1 MAQAS
6 RIGYVSRPGRRSR
19 AAAFTTEANQR
30 ESNGKPIRCWRS
42 CSCPS
47 IHDLDSHVL
56 EAADVARGHL
66 HAASRRDGRNLAV
79 PRCPQDAWRNGAPQ
93 QCSRT
98 RGRDPRRTGAHGL
111 RRRRPA
117 SPRSSWIWGS
127 AIKPPPLIGRGHPG
141 ELLVDHVAG
150 LAGLCHA
157 VECPLAQSHF
167 KSDLLSECGWPSCT
181 GPARRTAGPRDPS
194 SLRRSGIV
202 PACRRLRASLG
213 SGGWSR
219 GTRRHHPGMVA
230 GTAPDVPICQVP
242 IPLDRSVAVGLDGG
256 EQIAIGCSCRSA
268 PVDVLRKLPPSMLAH
283 TCLDPR
289 HWNRPGPAGCAD
301 LATASTSSLLS
312 TFRPAGR
319 SHCRTTPLDWAS
331 GTGWP
336 RRTGCSGNAELRSTG
351 SRSAIDG
358 PPSPWWS
365 VVDDSGGYSYSGP
378 LHLDSGSSGRWCIA
392 EADGAGALCPAT
404 FA

>member
-66 HAASRRDGRNLAV
+66 HAASRRDGRDLAV

-150 LAGLCHA
+150 LAGLCHV

-181 GPARRTAGPRDPS
+181 GPARRTAGPVIPS
-194 SLRRSGIV
+194 SIGHSSGL
-202 PACRRLRASLG
+202 PAVACESRFRRL
-213 SGGWSR
+213 
-219 GTRRHHPGMVA
+219 VA
-230 GTAPDVPICQVP
+230 GHSAASSRNGRRY
-242 IPLDRSVAVGLDGG
+242 RS
-256 EQIAIGCSCRSA
+256 
-268 PVDVLRKLPPSMLAH
+268 
-283 TCLDPR
+283 
-289 HWNRPGPAGCAD
+289 GCAD
-301 LATASTSSLLS
+301 LSGSHPT
-312 TFRPAGR
+312 R
-319 SHCRTTPLDWAS
+319 SVRRR
-331 GTGWP
+331 GTRWRRADRDRLQLPERP
-336 RRTGCSGNAELRSTG
+336 RRCAAQAPAEHAR
-351 SRSAIDG
+351 A
-358 PPSPWWS
+358 
-365 VVDDSGGYSYSGP
+365 
-378 LHLDSGSSGRWCIA
+378 HL
-392 EADGAGALCPAT
+392 P
-404 FA
+404 